1 MSGPRSKSS
10 RRAVMA
16 ALSLLLVLQ
25 GRTALSQ
32 TLAPSSPPTSP
43 ASPSG
48 TESPPPSKAESQPAP
63 AEVEPDEC
71 LADDKCKELYDTARV
86 QSEATQ
92 YDAALINYQNAYARR
107 QVPWLLISIGR
118 MQHKLQR
125 FQPAIANYK
134 RYLGLPTEVT
144 EEVLRTKA
152 RTYLKQAQQQWEEQK
167 RLLGPQALVEK
178 PKTPLYKKW
187 WFWTVLGAGAAGLAL
202 GVGLGVA
209 SREPDSAG
217 LVTYRLSPM

>member
-10 RRAVMA
+10 GRAVVA
-16 ALSLLLVLQ
+16 VLSLLLMLQ
-25 GRTALSQ
+25 GKTALCQ
-32 TLAPSSPPTSP
+32 TLPPSSSSTAP
-43 ASPSG
+43 AAPLG
-48 TESPPPSKAESQPAP
+48 TQSRAHAQAAS

-134 RYLGLPTEVT
+134 RFLALPTEVT

-167 RLLGPQALVEK
+167 RLLGPQVTVEQ

-187 WFWTVLGAGAAGLAL
+187 WFWTVLGAGAAGLAV

-209 SREPDSAG
+209 SREPDSSG